1 MTNEIT
7 PHDLPRHRLWQPVT
21 AMWFATVF
29 GVSLTY
35 AIIRYHLAGDV
46 PWTHFPLFIFNKATA
61 LAATIFVSSSYL
73 IGKLIRWHNHDP
85 RTKLVVIKFCGLMG
99 FSLATFHAFAS
110 FTLLTPAYFAKYLA
124 ADGRLNLQGE
134 IGVFAGII
142 ALWAL
147 ALPAITTL
155 PMMAQAI
162 GGIRWKRSQR
172 MGYVSLIFVLV
183 HLIALGMLGWIAP
196 YEWQWWLPPISLWA
210 AAIAAVPLIFK
221 LSSLGLNRKN
231 RSP

>member
-1 MTNEIT
+1 MSNEST
-7 PHDLPRHRLWQPVT
+7 QQDLPRHRLWQPVT
-21 AMWFATVF
+21 AKWFAIVF

-35 AIIRYHLAGDV
+35 AIVRYHLAGDV
-46 PWTHFPLFIFNKATA
+46 PWSHFPLFIVNKATS
-61 LAATIFVSSSYL
+61 LAATIFVASSYL

-99 FSLATFHAFAS
+99 FSLAMIHAFAS
-110 FTLLTPAYFAKYLA
+110 FTLLTPAYFAKYFA

-134 IGVFAGII
+134 IAVLAGLI

-172 MGYVSLIFVLV
+172 MGYVSLIFLLV

-210 AAIAAVPLIFK
+210 AAIAAVPLILK
-221 LSSLGLNRKN
+221 LSSLSFHRKDI
-231 RSP
+231 SS

>member
-1 MTNEIT
+1 MSNEIA

-29 GVSLTY
+29 GASLTY

-46 PWTHFPLFIFNKATA
+46 PWSHFPLFIFNKATA
-61 LAATIFVSSSYL
+61 LAATIFVSCSYL

-99 FSLATFHAFAS
+99 FSLALIHAFAS
-110 FTLLTPAYFAKYLA
+110 LTLLTPACFAKYFA

-134 IGVFAGII
+134 IAALAGII

-172 MGYVSLIFVLV
+172 MGYVSLIFLLM
-183 HLIALGMLGWIAP
+183 HLIALGLLGWIAP
-196 YEWQWWLPPISLWA
+196 SGWQWGLPPISLWA
-210 AAIAAVPLIFK
+210 AAIAAVPLMVK
-221 LSSLGLNRKN
+221 LTSLSRERKN
-231 RSP
+231 ISP

>member
-1 MTNEIT
+1 MTAEST
-7 PHDLPRHRLWQPVT
+7 QHHLPPHRLWQPVT
-21 AMWFATVF
+21 AKWFGAVV

-46 PWTHFPLFIFNKATA
+46 PWSHFPLFIFNKATA
-61 LAATIFVSSSYL
+61 LAATIFVASSYL

-85 RTKLVVIKFCGLMG
+85 HTKLVVIKFCGLMG
-99 FSLATFHAFAS
+99 FSLATIHAFAS
-110 FTLLTPAYFAKYLA
+110 FTLLTPAYFAKYFA

-134 IGVFAGII
+134 IAVITGVI

-147 ALPAITTL
+147 AFPAITTL
-155 PMMAQAI
+155 PMMAKMI
-162 GGIRWKRSQR
+162 GGVRWKRSQR
-172 MGYVSLIFVLV
+172 MGYVSLTFVLV
-183 HLIALGMLGWIAP
+183 HLIALGILGWIAP

-221 LSSLGLNRKN
+221 ILSLGLNRKH
-231 RSP
+231 RSS